1 MYKKFYGFK
10 ERPFEITPDPKF
22 VYLSEIHQEA
32 LAHLKYAVRE
42 GKGFSVITGEAGT
55 GKTTLVHMLL
65 SKLDGHVRT
74 SYIFNP
80 ILDRADFLNYVC
92 DDLGIESDGMKSRG
106 QCLKALHN
114 FLLDCFSRDEK
125 VFLIIDE
132 AQSLEPNLLQEVRL
146 LTNLETSKSKLLHV
160 ILLGQPELNTI
171 LEEPRFRPLKQRITV
186 RYHLRSLS
194 LKETKEFIHY
204 RLKRAGSRDIAI
216 FDNGAIREIYRYSR
230 GIPRLINIVC
240 DNALLTGYSQDE
252 NRIGK
257 GVIHA
262 VTRELEGSGEGV
274 GKRPGN
280 RLFTVVTLILLF
292 LLVCAL
298 ALYYLESIGKL
309 SKIRDIIMNFHL

>member
-1 MYKKFYGFK
+1 MYRKFYGFK

-22 VYLSEIHQEA
+22 VYLSEHHQEA
-32 LAHLKYAVRE
+32 LAHLKYAIRE

-80 ILDRADFLNYVC
+80 ILDQADFLNYIC

-106 QCLKALHN
+106 QSLKALHN
-114 FLLDCFSRDEK
+114 FLLNCFANDEK

-132 AQSLEPNLLQEVRL
+132 AQSLEPKLLQEVRL

-160 ILLGQPELNTI
+160 ILLGQPELDRT
-171 LEEPRFRPLKQRITV
+171 LAEPRFRPLKQRITV

-194 LKETKEFIHY
+194 RKETKEYILY

-216 FDNGAIREIYRYSR
+216 FDNGAIKEIYGYSK

-240 DNALLTGYSQDE
+240 DNALLTGYSLEQ

-257 GVIHA
+257 KIIRDVIQG
-262 VTRELEGSGEGV
+262 LEGVEKNKKS
-274 GKRPGN
+274 R
-280 RLFTVVTLILLF
+280 F
-292 LLVCAL
+292 LRIIL
-298 ALYYLESIGKL
+298 ALMLLACVLAFIFQESLFRTLMLQG
-309 SKIRDIIMNFHL
+309 SGFFSHLWR

>member
-1 MYKKFYGFK
+1 MYRKFYGFK

-32 LAHLKYAVRE
+32 LAHLRYAVQE

-65 SKLDGHVRT
+65 SKLDGHIRT

-80 ILDRADFLNYVC
+80 ILDRSDFLNYVC
-92 DDLGIESDGMKSRG
+92 DDLGIESDGARSRG
-106 QCLKALHN
+106 QSLTALHG
-114 FLLDCFSRDEK
+114 FLLKCFTANEK

-146 LTNLETSKSKLLHV
+146 LTNLETSKNKLLHV
-160 ILLGQPELNTI
+160 ILLGQPELNRI

-186 RYHLRSLS
+186 RYHLRPLT
-194 LKETKEFIHY
+194 LGETKEYILF

-216 FDNGAIREIYRYSR
+216 FDSGAIRAIHRYSN

-240 DNALLTGYSQDE
+240 DNALLTGFSRDE

-257 GVIHA
+257 DIIRDVIGD
-262 VTRELEGSGEGV
+262 LEGAGDDAAAH
-274 GKRPGN
+274 PGS
-280 RLFTVVTLILLF
+280 RLPRRVLLILLLF
-292 LLVCAL
+292 LIGLL
-298 ALYYLESIGKL
+298 ALYFLDKTG
-309 SKIRDIIMNFHL
+309 DIIRLTTPFRRA